1 MNVFQKLESL
11 GFFDWFE
18 KESGYPLRKEII
30 EQLDPLP
37 INSIIRTDYNAIAFR
52 WLRTKN
58 IFVSIDTYHSVSP
71 AKPFG
76 LSIDYLHES
85 GKWDYF
91 DFRGNTDF
99 ETHEEAEYEA
109 LKVITVMF
117 EKQKEK

>member
-11 GFFDWFE
+11 GFFDWLE
-18 KESGYPLRKEII
+18 KEASGRYSAEIPEYYDKLAINDI
-30 EQLDPLP
+30 ER
-37 INSIIRTDYNAIAFR
+37 NGVNALAFR

-71 AKPFG
+71 NKPFA

-85 GKWDYF
+85 GKWDYI
-91 DFRGNTDF
+91 DSRGDTDF

-109 LKVITVMF
+109 LKVVIAML
-117 EKQKEK
+117 ENIK